1 MCLNGGVPPHYHF
14 TAGYRYVVLPTP
26 HAPSSWDANRD
37 LRFLR
42 MRIYS
47 AVHKR
52 PFVGHVELCDM
63 YISFSIAATIYLD
76 GWMEM
81 NSFSLIDRRLISTPP
96 PPIWG
101 WEE

>member
-1 MCLNGGVPPHYHF
+1 
-14 TAGYRYVVLPTP
+14 
-26 HAPSSWDANRD
+26 
-37 LRFLR
+37 
-42 MRIYS
+42 
-47 AVHKR
+47 
-52 PFVGHVELCDM
+52 M

-81 NSFSLIDRRLISTPP
+81 NSFSLIDRRLIS